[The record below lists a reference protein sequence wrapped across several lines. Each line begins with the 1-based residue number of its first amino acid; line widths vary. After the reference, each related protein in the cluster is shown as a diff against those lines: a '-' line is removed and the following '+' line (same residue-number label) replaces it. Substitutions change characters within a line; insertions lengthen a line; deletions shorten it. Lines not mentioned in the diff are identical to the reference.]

1 MLNEN
6 LLFRETYIFQ
16 SFVCL
21 KRGKFMLNIITRY
34 LLSGVIKVTSRNV
47 IIMQTGLKNVED
59 NFRRDRIFL
68 ETIEKF
74 I

>member
-1 MLNEN
+1 
-6 LLFRETYIFQ
+6 
-16 SFVCL
+16 
-21 KRGKFMLNIITRY
+21 MLNIITRY